1 VGTGGLKV
9 SGTKSTAS
17 RNHTAFIVLL
27 RMTSS
32 EEGAVV
38 GGYRVCLLF
47 YKFFYYFKS
56 HLAGRRLSFYSDL

>member
-1 VGTGGLKV
+1 VGTGGLKF

-17 RNHTAFIVLL
+17 RNHTAFIVFF
-27 RMTSS
+27 RIMSR
-32 EEGAVV
+32 EEGAMG

-56 HLAGRRLSFYSDL
+56 HLVGRRLNFYSDL